1 MMVEDQM
8 KQLSYSRTS
17 LIRGQKEER
26 KFLITDV
33 TSHLEAFRFEDDY
46 QDEIWE
52 SFFLRIRKKI
62 DTVECPFS
70 LFCTRKVYKV
80 ITDYWMRLN
89 PLPIAERFPAKVTL
103 VHALAVVLVLGML
116 C

>member
-46 QDEIWE
+46 QDEI
-52 SFFLRIRKKI
+52 
-62 DTVECPFS
+62 
-70 LFCTRKVYKV
+70 
-80 ITDYWMRLN
+80 
-89 PLPIAERFPAKVTL
+89 
-103 VHALAVVLVLGML
+103 
-116 C
+116 